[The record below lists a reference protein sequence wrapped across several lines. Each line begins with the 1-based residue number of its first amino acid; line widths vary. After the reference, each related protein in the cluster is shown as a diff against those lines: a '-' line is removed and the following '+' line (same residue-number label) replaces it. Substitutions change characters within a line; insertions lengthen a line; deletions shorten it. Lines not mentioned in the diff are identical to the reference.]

1 MPLTAPQKTIA
12 SSDKR
17 FRVAICGRRFGK
29 THLAVRELARFA
41 SQPRKRCW
49 FIAPTRGQA
58 KGIVWDQLKGRLQ
71 DLRWI
76 AKVNESE
83 LTIHLVNGSEISLK
97 SADAYDRMRGYSV
110 SFVVLDEFADM
121 DERTWTALRP
131 TLSDQEGHALFIG
144 TPRGMGNWSKDMFDM
159 SISNDSWASFQFT
172 TIDGGQVS
180 KEEIE
185 AARQELDEQSF
196 REEYLATFESKSGR
210 IFYAFDRQHNL
221 RAWDKPL
228 PYELHIGMDFNVSPL
243 TAVVFAREGNTMTA
257 IDEIRIFGS
266 NTDEMVEEIKTRYP
280 TQRIIVWPDPSGRAR
295 KTSAGGRTDHTI
307 LQMAGFTVR
316 SPHVHNAVRDGINAV
331 NARLCSSTG
340 VRNLFIDPRLKY
352 TIETL
357 EKFSYKPDTSVPDK
371 DSGFDH
377 MGDCIRYCVEGNFP
391 IRQAV
396 AAMPIKT
403 WGHKLARV

>member
-1 MPLTAPQKTIA
+1 MPLTQPQQTIA
-12 SSDKR
+12 SDTHR

-41 SQPRKRCW
+41 SQPRRRCW

-58 KGIVWDQLKGRLQ
+58 KGIVWDQLKARLQ

-110 SFVVLDEFADM
+110 SFAVFDEFADM
-121 DERTWTALRP
+121 EAGVWTAVRP

-159 SISNDSWASFQFT
+159 AATNDAWASFQYT

-180 KEEIE
+180 AEEIE
-185 AARQELDEQSF
+185 SARQELDEASF
-196 REEYLATFESKSGR
+196 REEYLATFESRSGR
-210 IFYAFDRQHNL
+210 IFYAFDRTQNI
-221 RAWDKPL
+221 RRWEGEL
-228 PYELHIGMDFNVSPL
+228 PREIHIGLDFNINPM
-243 TAVVFAREGNTMTA
+243 TAVMAVRTRDGLHVM
-257 IDEIRIFGS
+257 DEIRIMGS
-266 NTDEMVEEIKTRYP
+266 NTDELVEEIKTRLP
-280 TQRIIVWPDPSGRAR
+280 QKSIICYPDPAGSAR

-307 LQMAGFTVR
+307 LRTAGFQVR
-316 SPHVHNAVRDGINAV
+316 APHSHNAVRDGINAV
-331 NARLCSSTG
+331 NSLLCNSQGINRLF
-340 VRNLFIDPRLKY
+340 VDPKCKY
-352 TIETL
+352 TIEAL
-357 EKFSYKPDTSVPDK
+357 EKHCYKPDTSIPDK

-377 MGDCIRYCVEGNFP
+377 QTDALRYLVDYLHP
-391 IRQAV
+391 IRQ
-396 AAMPIKT
+396 PTKEPET
-403 WGHKLARV
+403 RFWSHKIGK